1 MTRRTCYQMLRQKL
15 EQAGLEDAAYTA
27 QLLLEHVTG
36 LAMPAYLVHGEEP
49 LSPTQLEQLQQLTA
63 KRLTGYPLQY
73 LLQSWEFYGLELS
86 VGEGV
91 LIPRQDTETIV
102 EFALS
107 CRN

>member
-63 KRLTGYPLQY
+63 KRLTG
-73 LLQSWEFYGLELS
+73 
-86 VGEGV
+86 
-91 LIPRQDTETIV
+91 
-102 EFALS
+102 
-107 CRN
+107 